1 MFEAHSLNSSELFTE
16 QTLLPCKRF
25 NRTHKTT
32 LKPISIWFVEG
43 KRKAA
48 DQVIE
53 RCVFVY
59 SEYWDDQ
66 GNNCFNCQAYHYP
79 EYLTQRD
86 LDRYIDLATQQ
97 ELHKS
102 LEN

>member
-1 MFEAHSLNSSELFTE
+1 MFEAHSLNVTELFPE
-16 QTLLPCKRF
+16 QITLPCKRF
-25 NRTHKTT
+25 NRTHKTS
-32 LKPISIWFVEG
+32 LKPISIWFSEG
-43 KRKAA
+43 KRKAR
-48 DQVIE
+48 DQVVE
-53 RCVFVY
+53 RCIFVY

>member
-32 LKPISIWFVEG
+32 LKPLSIWFVEG
-43 KRKAA
+43 KRKAV

-53 RCVFVY
+53 RCIFVY
-59 SEYWDDQ
+59 SEYRDNQ
-66 GNNCFNCQAYHYP
+66 GNCQFNCQAYRYP
-79 EYLTQRD
+79 QCLTQRD
-86 LDRYIDLATQQ
+86 LDRYIEVATEQ
-97 ELHKS
+97 S
-102 LEN
+102 LDG